1 MPGSTADDRWVLI
14 LYVDGASA
22 SSIHAIETVRR
33 VCDEELSG
41 HVDLEVIDVRQQSVL
56 AARDEIV
63 AAPTLIR
70 RSPGPLRR
78 IVGDLS
84 DPSWVRLMLNI
95 GYAAITGING
105 EDPDAGK

>member
-1 MPGSTADDRWVLI
+1 MPGSTDDRWALT
-14 LYVDGASA
+14 LYVNGATT
-22 SSIHAIETVRR
+22 SSIRAIEAVRR
-33 VCDEELSG
+33 VCDEQLSG
-41 HVDLEVIDVRQQSVL
+41 HVDLEVIDVRHQSAL

-84 DPSWVRLMLNI
+84 DPSWVRLVLSI
-95 GYAAITGING
+95 GHAAVTGING
-105 EDPDAGK
+105 QDPAADE